1 MDDLVTIAVIGL
13 FVVAIHAAFAVYLY
27 RSLMGSES
35 ETDSAARS
43 NVGETAARAAAD
55 GPKAGATVSCPTC
68 GTPNDGRFQF
78 CRRCVSDLSDTGT
91 PKGPVTPGE

>member
-27 RSLMGSES
+27 RSLAGSES
-35 ETDSAARS
+35 ETESVIRPDPD
-43 NVGETAARAAAD
+43 GTAATAATD
-55 GPKAGATVSCPTC
+55 GRKTGSTVSCPTC

-91 PKGPVTPGE
+91 PKGSATPGE